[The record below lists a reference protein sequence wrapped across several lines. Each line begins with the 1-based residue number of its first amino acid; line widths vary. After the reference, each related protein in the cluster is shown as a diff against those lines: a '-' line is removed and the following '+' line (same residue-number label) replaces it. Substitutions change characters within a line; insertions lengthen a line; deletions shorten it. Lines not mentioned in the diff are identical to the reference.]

1 MECNTVWLVVSTI
14 GLAIFDRR
22 NFNAPRD
29 IEAASVGG
37 RFLECQVVAPLGTFA
52 MSAVAP
58 LSGGLCCKTRK
69 YRLNKILAEVSSSP
83 VLVRDT
89 FLERIGG
96 PLNESV

>member
-37 RFLECQVVAPLGTFA
+37 
-52 MSAVAP
+52 P
-58 LSGGLCCKTRK
+58 LSRMSGRGPKRRSRNVCSHAAVGSKPENTRS
-69 YRLNKILAEVSSSP
+69 I
-83 VLVRDT
+83 
-89 FLERIGG
+89 
-96 PLNESV
+96 

>member
-37 RFLECQVVAPLGTFA
+37 RFRECQVVGHRDK
-52 MSAVAP
+52 
-58 LSGGLCCKTRK
+58 SGRA
-69 YRLNKILAEVSSSP
+69 R
-83 VLVRDT
+83 
-89 FLERIGG
+89 
-96 PLNESV
+96 